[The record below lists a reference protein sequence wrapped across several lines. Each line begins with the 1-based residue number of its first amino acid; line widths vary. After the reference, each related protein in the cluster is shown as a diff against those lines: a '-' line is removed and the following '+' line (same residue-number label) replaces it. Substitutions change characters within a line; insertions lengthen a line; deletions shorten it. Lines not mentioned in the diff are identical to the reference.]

1 MKMHRVLLRAS
12 VPILAL
18 LCGACSGD
26 VAPPPSS
33 PITFQLDV
41 RGMHC
46 GGCVAAITAEARE
59 VDGVESVEVSLE
71 RRAALLRVRDESTA
85 VEVIRAIES
94 LGYTVSRKPDQGDG
108 AASPP
113 APPSV
118 GG

>member
-1 MKMHRVLLRAS
+1 MLVRAS

-26 VAPPPSS
+26 VPPSPSS
-33 PITFQLDV
+33 PITVQLDV

-71 RRAALLRVRDESTA
+71 QRAATLRVRDESTA
-85 VEVIRAIES
+85 AEVMRAIQS
-94 LGYTVSRKPDQGDG
+94 LGYTVSRKPDQDETV
-108 AASPP
+108 ASPP
-113 APPSV
+113 AVPS
-118 GG
+118 GGG